1 MKKIRCKRQKKE
13 DDNRQQFQ
21 HGKNRKQKIC
31 SGASFTTK
39 TRGREGEKETK
50 RMSAL
55 MPHEVTGGREYLEE
69 EREGGVL
76 EKEKR
81 EKAEKEENCWRRNH

>member
-1 MKKIRCKRQKKE
+1 
-13 DDNRQQFQ
+13 
-21 HGKNRKQKIC
+21 
-31 SGASFTTK
+31 
-39 TRGREGEKETK
+39 
-50 RMSAL
+50 

-81 EKAEKEENCWRRNH
+81 EKAEKEENCWRRNHWISRASA